1 MIEPGS
7 LEKYLGLKI
16 DPWTGISTAK
26 LLAKVKDWLQRIG
39 EAPLKLFQKADILKG
54 YTIPQLIYL
63 ADQAA
68 VKVMYPETLAL
79 TIWTTV
85 KEWLHLLLS
94 TCHAIL
100 YSSTCDG
107 GLGIRRLSG
116 LIPSVQTQRLHG
128 IAQDE
133 LIRSIVK
140 KVTAGSDKNK
150 IPSIWDPSVVG
161 VKSEELGDE
170 EPASE

>member
-79 TIWTTV
+79 TI
-85 KEWLHLLLS
+85 
-94 TCHAIL
+94 
-100 YSSTCDG
+100 
-107 GLGIRRLSG
+107 
-116 LIPSVQTQRLHG
+116 
-128 IAQDE
+128 
-133 LIRSIVK
+133 
-140 KVTAGSDKNK
+140 
-150 IPSIWDPSVVG
+150 
-161 VKSEELGDE
+161 
-170 EPASE
+170 